1 VPKDGLDVRSG
12 DVIQGLDDQ
21 DLTLIVHE
29 ALNAIGDGE
38 AAVGACVGWAVASE
52 RRGRRSNWTALAP
65 AQIC

>member
-1 VPKDGLDVRSG
+1 MSGSG
-12 DVIQGLDDQ
+12 DFIQGLDDQ

-38 AAVGACVGWAVASE
+38 AAVGACAGWVVASKS
-52 RRGRRSNWTALAP
+52 RRRRRTGRRFAP